1 MIDVI
6 KLIAGVLASTFKSRA
21 RLEAEV
27 LVLRHQLMILRRRA
41 PPRPR
46 VRVVDR
52 LIFIGSIDCSHLSLM
67 LFPSCG
73 PRLSFGGTDWDSV
86 RIGAGSL
93 ALAVDALRSRAS
105 YDARYGR

>member
-6 KLIAGVLASTFKSRA
+6 KLIASVLASTLQSRA
-21 RLEAEV
+21 RLEAEI

-41 PPRPR
+41 PPKPR
-46 VRVVDR
+46 LRVVDR
-52 LIFIGSIDCSHLSLM
+52 VIFLWLYRLHLSLM

-73 PRLSFGGTDWDSV
+73 PRLSFGGTDWGSV
-86 RIGAGSL
+86 HIGAGSL

-105 YDARYGR
+105 YDA